1 VIGSRSGVGT
11 GRPTPNVTLVDSDQR
26 LRRIRLWLAL
36 FVTGLVLS
44 GVTAFPLET
53 ETRWLSAWLHHVPAP
68 AALTA
73 WIDRCHEGL
82 QQTNAKYPFLA
93 YGTDW
98 LAFGHLTIAVAFYGP
113 WRDPVRNKWVVQFG
127 MIACAGVIPL
137 ALICGPI
144 RGIPFG
150 WSLIDMSFGVIG
162 VLPLVPVWRHI
173 KALESEN
180 AGPAHTPAGVSG
192 ATPQPPPG
200 GYPRPAM

>member
-1 VIGSRSGVGT
+1 
-11 GRPTPNVTLVDSDQR
+11 VDSDQH

-53 ETRWLSAWLHHVPAP
+53 ETRWLSAWLHHLPAP

-82 QQTNAKYPFLA
+82 KQTNAEYPFIA

-127 MIACAGVIPL
+127 MIACAGIVPL

-150 WSLIDMSFGVIG
+150 WSLIDMSFGVFG
-162 VLPLVPVWRHI
+162 VLPLIPVWRHI
-173 KALESEN
+173 KALESQDVSETQS
-180 AGPAHTPAGVSG
+180 AGPGHTPPGVPG
-192 ATPQPPPG
+192 TTPQPPPG
-200 GYPRPAM
+200 GCPRPAI